1 MAKLVELE
9 NGVREAE
16 LTTAVVEEQAGTL
29 LSMAHRQVDETV
41 RQRIQLR
48 DLVDAVVFV
57 GRGVFATL
65 GLVISS
71 SVSVSVVVSRHWAT
85 GT

>member
-9 NGVREAE
+9 NGMREVE
-16 LTTAVVEEQAGTL
+16 VTTTVVEDQAGTL
-29 LSMAHRQVDETV
+29 LSIAHRQEDEMV

-48 DLVDAVVFV
+48 DLMDVVAFV

-71 SVSVSVVVSRHWAT
+71 SVSMSVTVRQWAT